1 MSNVGTSANGCM
13 SGKGSSNL
21 PPPEERFHTNT
32 VKMTSLI
39 RRIVVEANKAGYNDV
54 TPFVVDLAA
63 KYLRENFD
71 KKDLIEGFIKSSH
84 PPIDPHHPEYGLDHS
99 LWDKIFSKDEV
110 FFREK
115 AFDIFKTLPVDA
127 IEAFKKLSTYVHP
140 ETKESIIK
148 VGDKKEIIDYF
159 HAFVKISIKY
169 IHAMRQPY
177 VVEDNGKRKLFYK
190 NPNSFKGIDVLN
202 HAKKWGLQLEFTRE

>member
-1 MSNVGTSANGCM
+1 M
-13 SGKGSSNL
+13 SGKATTNL

-32 VKMTSLI
+32 VKMTGLI
-39 RRIVVEANKAGYNDV
+39 RKIVVEANKAGYDGV

-63 KYLRENFD
+63 SYLRDNYD
-71 KKDLIEGFIKSSH
+71 KKALIEGFIRQSH
-84 PPIDPHHPEYGLDHS
+84 PSKPDGSLDHT
-99 LWDKIFSKDEV
+99 LWDKILSRDEE

-127 IEAFKKLSTYVHP
+127 VAAFQRLSTYRHP

-148 VGDKKEIIDYF
+148 PDERMEIIDYF

-169 IHAMRQPY
+169 VHTSRQPCILD
-177 VVEDNGKRKLFYK
+177 DNGKQKFCYRNTNFI
-190 NPNSFKGIDVLN
+190 KGVDVLA
-202 HAKKWGLQLEFTRE
+202 HAKKWGIQLEFARE